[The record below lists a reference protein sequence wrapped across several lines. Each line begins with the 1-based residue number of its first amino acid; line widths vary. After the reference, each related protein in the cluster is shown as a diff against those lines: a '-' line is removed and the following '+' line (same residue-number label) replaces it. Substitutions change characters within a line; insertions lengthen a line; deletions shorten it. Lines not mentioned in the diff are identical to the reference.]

1 MEKNA
6 TVKHRP
12 PAEPSML
19 PLRAAGQVALIGLF
33 VLALLAALYVT
44 KGILV
49 PVLLA
54 VIIGTVLSPLVGW
67 LQLYRIPRTVS
78 AIVIVTMLFGLLAF
92 FAIMLTAPLTDW
104 IGRSW
109 ELGNLLRTKLQDF
122 SEPLTAVKDLYGSLQ
137 SIGQDAMQAGEK
149 VIVEA
154 SSDKSVAETAI
165 SVLTPALGQL
175 LIFFVSLIFYLIFKN
190 DFKFSAVLAFSGR
203 ETRLTMLR
211 VYNQVETRLT
221 QFFTTFSLI
230 SIGVGAVVTLAMWIV
245 GMPNPLLWG
254 VLAALLNF
262 FPYLGPAIVT
272 IALVVASLLS
282 YPTLAEAV
290 VPPLVYTI
298 IHVVEGEFI
307 TPTILGYRMSVNPFF
322 LFLAVIFWTWMW
334 GPIGAFLAVP
344 IVMII
349 ITILES
355 LRPADLSETR
365 HLP

>member
-1 MEKNA
+1 MAKN
-6 TVKHRP
+6 RI
-12 PAEPSML
+12 AERGAPLDASML
-19 PLRAAGQVALIGLF
+19 SLRAAGQVALIGLF
-33 VLALLAALYVT
+33 VLALMAALYVT
-44 KGILV
+44 KGIVV

-54 VIIGTVLSPLVGW
+54 VIIGTILSPLVGW
-67 LQLYRIPRTVS
+67 LQIYRIPRTAS
-78 AIVIVTMLFGLLAF
+78 AIAIVTMLFGLLAF
-92 FAIMLTAPLTDW
+92 FAVVLTAPLTDW

-109 ELGNLLRTKLQDF
+109 ELGSLLRAKLQDF
-122 SEPLTAVKDLYGSLQ
+122 REPLTALTDLYASLQ
-137 SIGQDAMQAGEK
+137 SIGRDGAQAGEQI
-149 VIVEA
+149 IVEA
-154 SSDKSVAETAI
+154 SPDKSVTETAI
-165 SVLTPALGQL
+165 AVLTPAISQL

-190 DFKFSAVLAFSGR
+190 DFKFSAVLAFSSR
-203 ETRLTMLR
+203 DTRLGILR

-230 SIGVGAVVTLAMWIV
+230 SIGLGAAVTLAMWMV

-254 VLAALLNF
+254 VLSALLNF

-272 IALVVASLLS
+272 IALIVASLLS
-282 YPTLAEAV
+282 YPTLAEATM
-290 VPPLVYTI
+290 PPLLYTLL
-298 IHVVEGEFI
+298 HVIEGEFL

-349 ITILES
+349 MTILET